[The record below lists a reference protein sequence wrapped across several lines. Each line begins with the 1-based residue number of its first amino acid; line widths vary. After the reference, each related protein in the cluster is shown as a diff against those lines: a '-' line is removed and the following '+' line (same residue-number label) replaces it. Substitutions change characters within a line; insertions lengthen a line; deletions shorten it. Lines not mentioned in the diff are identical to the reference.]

1 MATVKHISSRNADYG
16 QILDYLMFRFDER
29 ISKPILGPEGEM
41 LLREDYIVE
50 GQLTEPSLFG
60 IECME
65 TNRRFGK
72 NRTRE
77 EVKTHH
83 YILSFDPRDVPDHGL
98 TMEKAQTIGRELTAK
113 YFPGHQALICTHPD
127 GNNKSGNIHVHI
139 VINSVRKE
147 EAEKQ
152 DFMERE
158 SDRLAGYKHRAT
170 KNFVNAFKKG
180 VMEICERE
188 GLYQVDLLNPAKE
201 KITEKEYRAK
211 LRGEKADP
219 GFKTELGSLRSTIKK
234 AMAESENET
243 MFRKVLMEKYGIVLT
258 ESRGRWGYKTNGNRT
273 VRGRRLGANYEK
285 EYVLAMLG
293 TIGRITDIS
302 SIEKAGTNVGYRR
315 AIVISNLKKSADT
328 LLFMREHGLET
339 EEDVRRALKIATEA
353 MMEAQARVKE
363 LDAEMKAIRSLRKAV
378 KQMKQ
383 YRDVYQ
389 TYRRSGRSEKFK
401 EEHYVEVAVYEK
413 SEAEAKKLA
422 GELGFDKVPT
432 GQMLKGR
439 QKEAGE
445 GRSEAYGQY
454 LKLKAER
461 DKMAVIKSNL
471 DKFSWR
477 GVDRTDSYEERL

>member
-1 MATVKHISSRNADYG
+1 MSVLLINKPFFEPVKSPV
-16 QILDYLMFRFDER
+16 YL
-29 ISKPILGPEGEM
+29 
-41 LLREDYIVE
+41 
-50 GQLTEPSLFG
+50 Q
-60 IECME
+60 
-65 TNRRFGK
+65 
-72 NRTRE
+72 
-77 EVKTHH
+77 
-83 YILSFDPRDVPDHGL
+83 
-98 TMEKAQTIGRELTAK
+98 KAR
-113 YFPGHQALICTHPD
+113 Y
-127 GNNKSGNIHVHI
+127 S
-139 VINSVRKE
+139 
-147 EAEKQ
+147 
-152 DFMERE
+152 
-158 SDRLAGYKHRAT
+158 
-170 KNFVNAFKKG
+170 
-180 VMEICERE
+180 
-188 GLYQVDLLNPAKE
+188 
-201 KITEKEYRAK
+201 
-211 LRGEKADP
+211 
-219 GFKTELGSLRSTIKK
+219 
-234 AMAESENET
+234 
-243 MFRKVLMEKYGIVLT
+243 
-258 ESRGRWGYKTNGNRT
+258 NGNRT

-328 LLFMREHGLET
+328 LLFMRDRGLET
-339 EEDVRRALKIATEA
+339 EEDVRQALKNATEA

-363 LDAEMKAIRSLRKAV
+363 LDAEMKAIRSLQKAV

-389 TYRRSGRSEKFK
+389 AYRRSGRSEKFK

-432 GQMLKGR
+432 GQVLKGR

>member
-29 ISKPILGPEGEM
+29 TGKPILGPEGEM

-65 TNRRFGK
+65 INRRFGK

-77 EVKTHH
+77 EVKSHH
-83 YILSFDPRDVPDHGL
+83 YIVSFDPRDVPDHGL

-258 ESRGRWGYKTNGNRT
+258 ESRGRWGYKT
-273 VRGRRLGANYEK
+273 
-285 EYVLAMLG
+285 
-293 TIGRITDIS
+293 
-302 SIEKAGTNVGYRR
+302 
-315 AIVISNLKKSADT
+315 DT
-328 LLFMREHGLET
+328 LLFMRDRGLET
-339 EEDVRRALKIATEA
+339 EEDVRQALKNATEA

-363 LDAEMKAIRSLRKAV
+363 LDAEMKAIRSLQKAV

-389 TYRRSGRSEKFK
+389 AYRRSGRSEKFK
-401 EEHYVEVAVYEK
+401 EEHYAEVAVYEK

-422 GELGFDKVPT
+422 GELRFDKVPT
-432 GQMLKGR
+432 GQVLKGR

>member
-29 ISKPILGPEGEM
+29 TGKPILGPEGEM

-77 EVKTHH
+77 EVKSHH
-83 YILSFDPRDVPDHGL
+83 YIVSFDPRDAPDHGL

-243 MFRKVLMEKYGIVLT
+243 MFRKVLMEKYG
-258 ESRGRWGYKTNGNRT
+258 
-273 VRGRRLGANYEK
+273 
-285 EYVLAMLG
+285 
-293 TIGRITDIS
+293 
-302 SIEKAGTNVGYRR
+302 
-315 AIVISNLKKSADT
+315 
-328 LLFMREHGLET
+328 
-339 EEDVRRALKIATEA
+339 
-353 MMEAQARVKE
+353 Q
-363 LDAEMKAIRSLRKAV
+363 
-378 KQMKQ
+378 
-383 YRDVYQ
+383 
-389 TYRRSGRSEKFK
+389 
-401 EEHYVEVAVYEK
+401 
-413 SEAEAKKLA
+413 
-422 GELGFDKVPT
+422 
-432 GQMLKGR
+432 
-439 QKEAGE
+439 
-445 GRSEAYGQY
+445 
-454 LKLKAER
+454 
-461 DKMAVIKSNL
+461 
-471 DKFSWR
+471 
-477 GVDRTDSYEERL
+477 